1 MEFYDVVNARR
12 TIRDFKDEPIDMEA
26 IKRII
31 AAGMKAPT
39 NDHMRDWHFVVVND
53 KAVVRKLINKIPK
66 KVSDKRLEFIIKSW
80 KLEDECQQKSY
91 YDAIPKQYQM
101 LLNAGCVIIP
111 VFKQEWDLL
120 QPKDLSA
127 LNRFASIWCCIE
139 NIFLAATAENYGYT
153 LRIPLGNEQEYVKSV
168 LNFPDEYIMPCYIGI
183 GKIAEDAVYP
193 EQKAYVLDD
202 RIHMNGWK

>member
-1 MEFYDVVNARR
+1 MNASRNLIR
-12 TIRDFKDEPIDMEA
+12 TRFQSNIR
-26 IKRII
+26 
-31 AAGMKAPT
+31 
-39 NDHMRDWHFVVVND
+39 
-53 KAVVRKLINKIPK
+53 
-66 KVSDKRLEFIIKSW
+66 
-80 KLEDECQQKSY
+80 
-91 YDAIPKQYQM
+91 
-101 LLNAGCVIIP
+101 
-111 VFKQEWDLL
+111 
-120 QPKDLSA
+120 
-127 LNRFASIWCCIE
+127 CCIE